1 MTLKDAVR
9 DFWNSASC
17 GESLYL
23 GSNDKE
29 GYRSHAKARYKLE
42 GWMIFPFARFH
53 ESCEK
58 SVLEIGLGLGAD
70 HQQFAQAGAR
80 LVGVDLTDRAVE
92 HTRRRLQAFG
102 LHSDLSTGDAEN
114 LAFDDESF
122 DIVYSWGVLH
132 HSPDT
137 SKAISE
143 VFRVLRC
150 GGVARIMLYHKWS
163 MVGLMLW
170 IRYGLL
176 SFRPFRSLEEI
187 YARHLESPG
196 TKAYSRHDAF
206 KLFDDFTHVEISTPL
221 AHGDLLES
229 SVGQRHQGL
238 YLAIARL
245 IWPRWLIR
253 RLFPSNGLTM
263 MITAYK

>member
-1 MTLKDAVR
+1 MSSKDAVR
-9 DFWNSASC
+9 DFWNQASC

-23 GSNDKE
+23 ISNDKE
-29 GYRSHAKARYKLE
+29 GYCAQAKARYRLE

-53 ESCEK
+53 ESTEK
-58 SVLEIGLGLGAD
+58 TVLDIGVGLGAD
-70 HQQFAQAGAR
+70 HQQFAQAGAQ
-80 LVGVDLTDRAVE
+80 LTGIDLTERAVD
-92 HTRRRLQAFG
+92 HTRCRLQAFG

-114 LAFDDESF
+114 LAFSDESF
-122 DIVYSWGVLH
+122 DVVYSWGVLH

-137 SKAISE
+137 GKAVRE
-143 VFRVLRC
+143 VFRVLRW
-150 GGVARIMLYHKWS
+150 GGVARIMIYHKWS

-170 IRYGLL
+170 IRYGLM
-176 SFRPFRSLEEI
+176 SFRPFRGLEEI

-196 TKAYSRHDAF
+196 TKAYSRTEAF
-206 KLFDDFTHVEISTPL
+206 KLFNDFTHVEISTPL

-238 YLAIARL
+238 SLAIARA

-253 RLFPSNGLTM
+253 RLFPDNGLTM
-263 MITAYK
+263 MFTAYK

>member
-9 DFWNSASC
+9 DFWSQASC

-23 GSNDKE
+23 SSNDRK
-29 GYRSHAKARYKLE
+29 GYLAQAKARYRLE

-53 ESCEK
+53 ESRDK
-58 SVLEIGLGLGAD
+58 SVLEIGVGLGAD
-70 HQQFAQAGAR
+70 HQQFAQAGAK
-80 LVGVDLTDRAVE
+80 LAGIDLTDRAVE
-92 HTRRRLQAFG
+92 HVRCRLLAFE

-114 LAFDDESF
+114 LAFADESF
-122 DIVYSWGVLH
+122 DVVYSWGVLH

-137 SKAISE
+137 SSAIKE
-143 VFRVLRC
+143 VFRVLRW
-150 GGVARIMLYHKWS
+150 GGVARVMIYHKWS

-170 IRYGLL
+170 IRYGLMSL
-176 SFRPFRSLEEI
+176 RPFRGLEEI
-187 YARHLESPG
+187 YAKHLESPG
-196 TKAYSRHDAF
+196 TKAYSRDEAF

-238 YLAIARL
+238 SLAIARL

-253 RLFPSNGLTM
+253 RLFPNNGLTM